1 MFIFVSVLLLMCIF
15 VRTNKIDME
24 EIKGIEKLG
33 YEEYSKDFSFL
44 EEEAPAIKPR
54 KPKAVSTKKQSKRKG
69 VVATSDYLDFDKA
82 MRVGERMLK
91 DEKKKIMGLYI
102 IIAVNTGLR
111 VGDMLKLKWEHFK
124 DNRRGFILV
133 VEGKTSKARRID
145 LNESIS
151 KAVEHFRNVTPHSFM
166 FKSQK
171 GSVYSIQQI
180 NRLLKSIFEREAKDL
195 NISSH
200 SLRKTFG
207 RRVYDM
213 NGESENALIYLSE
226 IFQHS
231 SMSIT
236 RKYLGIRQ
244 EELKNIYLNL

>member
-1 MFIFVSVLLLMCIF
+1 
-15 VRTNKIDME
+15 ME
-24 EIKGIEKLG
+24 IINQKELPGWD
-33 YEEYSKDFSFL
+33 EYARQFSYL
-44 EEEAPAIKPR
+44 EDEPVKP
-54 KPKAVSTKKQSKRKG
+54 TKKVKASPKKKKIVSKRKG
-69 VVATSDYLDFDKA
+69 ITATSDYLDFHKA
-82 MRVGERMLK
+82 SRVGEKMLK
-91 DEKKKIMGLYI
+91 DKKKRIMGLYI
-102 IIAVNTGLR
+102 IIAINTGLR
-111 VGDMLKLKWEHFK
+111 VGDILNLKWMHLKE
-124 DNRRGFILV
+124 NRKGFVIV
-133 VEGKTSKARRID
+133 TEGKTKKARRID
-145 LNESIS
+145 INENIS
-151 KAVEHFRNVTPHSFM
+151 SAIAHFTNVQMESYI

-180 NRLLKSIFEREAKDL
+180 NRLLKSIFEKESREL

-236 RKYLGIRQ
+236 RRYLGIRQ
-244 EELKNIYLNL
+244 EELRNIYMNL